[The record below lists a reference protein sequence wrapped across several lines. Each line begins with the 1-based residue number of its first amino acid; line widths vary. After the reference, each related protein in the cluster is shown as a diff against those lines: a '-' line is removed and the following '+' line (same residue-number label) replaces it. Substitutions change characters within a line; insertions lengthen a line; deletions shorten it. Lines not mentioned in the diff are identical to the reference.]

1 MEYSML
7 VSITKPM
14 IAGSLLLYVY
24 NVTHLSNAFQKR
36 IFAGLIFSL
45 IGDILLMMV
54 DKNPNFFIAGLLAFL
69 LAQLSY
75 ITAFYLDFKKK
86 ITHNVVLLSVAVLVF
101 GIFCISLFNYLS
113 PGLGGVYQKEMPE
126 DVAKRLAELRVDVKS
141 VTYTPKE
148 ATAVIANLPNI
159 ENKFAATTIDYDLVI
174 EVQGQTIPMAMK
186 RTITQ
191 QGDNWMI
198 SDVASGQMGEMKD
211 EILFNSTFTP
221 ISRNVE
227 QMGMKIPVTY
237 SANKVEMEV
246 QGKPMSMDFK
256 GAMITDGAGMDMI
269 IAGLPL
275 KEGYTINVEM
285 PDMSTMKSKQVTV
298 KVIGKEMLN
307 NIEHTMVEV
316 VSADNEND
324 KITLWINPATKSATK
339 MVQILPA
346 MGNAK
351 MTTTMK

>member
-1 MEYSML
+1 MIKAASPL
-7 VSITKPM
+7 FSADKIVKPLLIIQGANDPRVKKAEADQIV
-14 IAGSLLLYVY
+14 IALRDKG
-24 NVTHLSNAFQKR
+24 KK
-36 IFAGLIFSL
+36 
-45 IGDILLMMV
+45 V
-54 DKNPNFFIAGLLAFL
+54 DYLLADDEGHGFAKPVNRMAMYAEVEKFL
-69 LAQLSY
+69 S
-75 ITAFYLDFKKK
+75 T
-86 ITHNVVLLSVAVLVF
+86 V
-101 GIFCISLFNYLS
+101 
-113 PGLGGVYQKEMPE
+113 LGGVYQKDMPA
-126 DVAKRLAELRVDVKS
+126 DVTKRLAELRVDVKS

-148 ATAVIANLPNI
+148 ETAVSTSLPAI
-159 ENKFAATTIDYDLVI
+159 DNKFAATSTDYDLVI

-191 QGDNWMI
+191 KGDNWMI
-198 SDVASGQMGEMKD
+198 SDVANGQMGEMKD
-211 EILFNSTFTP
+211 EILFNSNFTP
-221 ISRNVE
+221 LSRNVE